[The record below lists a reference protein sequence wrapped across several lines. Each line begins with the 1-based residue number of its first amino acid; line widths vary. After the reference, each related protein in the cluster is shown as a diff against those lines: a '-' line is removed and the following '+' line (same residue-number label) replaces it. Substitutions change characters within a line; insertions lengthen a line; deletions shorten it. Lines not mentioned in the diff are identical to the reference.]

1 MKQHKG
7 WHDRGYLPH
16 LDAEGAI
23 QHVVFR
29 LHGSLPAST
38 LDRLKSET
46 NQTDAQRLA
55 VDNELDLGHGPLWL
69 SDPACAAI
77 VADAMTRFDGVKY
90 DLLAWCVMPNHVHVL
105 IREKAGWPL
114 GVVVKS
120 WKGYTARMINRRLER
135 QGAFWAA
142 DYFDRYVRD
151 REQFESAISYI
162 EANPVNAGLCAEP
175 SQWLWSSAGVRTSTS
190 ASASIHADVDVRAP
204 CFEASQ

>member
-1 MKQHKG
+1 MTQHKG

-16 LDAEGAI
+16 LDADGTI

-29 LHGSLPAST
+29 LQGSLPAST

-46 NQTDAQRLA
+46 DQTDDQRLA
-55 VDNELDLGHGPLWL
+55 IDHELDLGYGPVWL
-69 SDPACAAI
+69 SDPACADI
-77 VADAMTRFDGVKY
+77 VADAMVRFDGLKY

-114 GVVVKS
+114 GAVIKS

-142 DYFDRYVRD
+142 DYFDRYVRS
-151 REQFESAISYI
+151 REQYEGTIAYI
-162 EANPVNAGLCAEP
+162 EANPVKAGLCSEAADW
-175 SQWLWSSAGVRTSTS
+175 SWSSARARTSTS
-190 ASASIHADVDVRAP
+190 ATASTHADVDVRAP
-204 CFEASQ
+204 LEQTP